1 MAKHKRSH
9 AKPSVDVHASEGVDI
24 KNSRW
29 FIEFTTPHEAHMHAM
44 KRFIVNADSPFQK
57 VEIAESY
64 QYGRCL
70 MLDGKMQSAE
80 KDEFIYHEALVHPAL
95 ITHPNPKKVCI
106 IGGGEGATQKHCIWH
121 PSVEKCWMIDIDKM
135 VMDLSRKYLPDWG
148 GPVWTDKRCI
158 IKAAD
163 GRKFL
168 EQSKKGAYDV
178 IIIDL
183 SEPVPG
189 GPSYLLFTKEFY
201 KIVADKLTPDGL
213 ISLQCASTQAPDLSM
228 HAMIIRTLKTVF
240 PYVRPF
246 SIEVPAFDLPWGICV
261 AGKTLDPA
269 RLNANEVNRR
279 LAERKLTNLRY
290 YDGITHEG
298 IFRVPKYLRTAYEQS
313 GEIITDRSPIF
324 TSV

>member
-1 MAKHKRSH
+1 VKHKKARSIPM
-9 AKPSVDVHASEGVDI
+9 PSGESEGVDI

-44 KRFIVNADSPFQK
+44 KRFIVNAKSPFQQI
-57 VEIAESY
+57 EIADSF

-95 ITHPNPKKVCI
+95 ITHPDPKNVCI

-121 PSVEKCWMIDIDKM
+121 NTVEKCWMIDIDGM
-135 VMDLSRKYLPDWG
+135 VMDLSRKYLPEWG
-148 GPVWTDKRCI
+148 GPVWHDKRCI

-168 EQSKKGAYDV
+168 QNARKGAFDV
-178 IIIDL
+178 VIIDL

-189 GPSYLLFTKEFY
+189 GPSYKLFTREFY
-201 KIVADKLTPDGL
+201 KIVADRLTPDGV
-213 ISLQCASTQAPDLSM
+213 ISLQCASTQAPDLMM

-240 PYVRPF
+240 PHVRPF
-246 SIEVPAFDLPWGICV
+246 SIEVPAFDLPWGIAV
-261 AGKTLDPA
+261 AGKTLDPVHLSAHDVDRRIAA
-269 RLNANEVNRR
+269 RGL
-279 LAERKLTNLRY
+279 KNLKY
-290 YDGITHEG
+290 YDGITHQG
-298 IFRVPKYLRTAYEQS
+298 IFQVPKYLRDAYAAK
-313 GEIITDRSPIF
+313 GDIITDHSPMF
-324 TSV
+324 TSI

>member
-1 MAKHKRSH
+1 MARKRKLV
-9 AKPSVDVHASEGVDI
+9 AAGDPGVDI

-44 KRFIVNADSPFQK
+44 KRFIVQADSPFQK

-64 QYGRCL
+64 QFGRCL

-95 ITHPNPKKVCI
+95 VTHPNPRRVAI
-106 IGGGEGATQKHCIWH
+106 IGGGEGATQRHCIMH
-121 PSVEKCWMIDIDKM
+121 PSVEKCWMIDIDRA
-135 VMDLSRKYLPDWG
+135 VMDLSRKYLPEWG
-148 GPVWTDKRCI
+148 GKVWTDKRCI

-168 EQSKKGAYDV
+168 EKSKKGSFDV

-189 GPSYLLFTKEFY
+189 GPSYMLFTKEFY
-201 KIVADKLTPDGL
+201 RIVAQKLTPDGV
-213 ISLQCASTQAPDLSM
+213 ISLQCASTQAPDLAM
-228 HAMIIRTLKTVF
+228 HAMIIRTLRTVF
-240 PYVRPF
+240 PYVRAF
-246 SIEVPAFDLPWGICV
+246 SIEVPAFDLPWGIAV
-261 AGKTLDPA
+261 AGKTLDAA
-269 RLNANEVNRR
+269 RLTRDDVDRR
-279 LAERKLTNLRY
+279 LAERRITGLKY

-298 IFRVPKYLRTAYEQS
+298 IFRVPKYLRTAYSQP
-313 GEIITDRSPIF
+313 GDIITDDSPLF
-324 TSV
+324 TAI